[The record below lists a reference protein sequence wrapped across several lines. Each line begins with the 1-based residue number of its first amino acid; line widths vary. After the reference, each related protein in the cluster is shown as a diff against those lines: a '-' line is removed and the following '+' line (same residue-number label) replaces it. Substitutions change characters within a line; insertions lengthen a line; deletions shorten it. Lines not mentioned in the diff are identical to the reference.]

1 MIFNRPEEELLKFDS
16 IRKEPNLTSKATFD
30 DARMNHK

>member
-16 IRKEPNLTSKATFD
+16 IRKEANLTKKPTFD
-30 DARMNHK
+30 DARINHK